1 VATVIHIVI
10 ARLRSGG
17 KGKEGLWGVVASQ
30 ASHVERWTAW
40 VPTTRDAG
48 EGGKAGAPPPG
59 GGGMAINGP
68 LVRLRAPMRFARSSA
83 TSAVRRLR
91 GGRSHL

>member
-1 VATVIHIVI
+1 MRGVVAPFVATVIHIVI

-59 GGGMAINGP
+59 GGHGHQRTSCA
-68 LVRLRAPMRFARSSA
+68 AARPH
-83 TSAVRRLR
+83 AVC
-91 GGRSHL
+91 